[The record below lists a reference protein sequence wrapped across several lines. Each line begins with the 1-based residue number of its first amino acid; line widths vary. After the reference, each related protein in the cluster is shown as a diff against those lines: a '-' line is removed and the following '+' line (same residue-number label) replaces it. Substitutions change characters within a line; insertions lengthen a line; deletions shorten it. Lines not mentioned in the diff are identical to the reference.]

1 MLTLVIVPTRSGSSQ
16 IVAESKVFAILRGV
30 DRERVDS
37 EAEHTR
43 DAPLPAFRAMW
54 AVGLVGVDQVVVGV
68 VVVRPASLALLVRL
82 FRDIVPNRS
91 STTTPL
97 LVLGFSPRFQ
107 Y

>member
-16 IVAESKVFAILRGV
+16 IVAESKVFAVLRGV
-30 DRERVDS
+30 DHERV
-37 EAEHTR
+37 EAENTR
-43 DAPLPAFRAMW
+43 DAPLPAFRVVW
-54 AVGLVGVDQVVVGV
+54 AVGLVGVDQVVAGV
-68 VVVRPASLALLVRL
+68 DVVRPASLALLVRL

-91 STTTPL
+91 STTVPL

>member
-16 IVAESKVFAILRGV
+16 IVAESKVFAVLRGG
-30 DRERVDS
+30 DRERV
-37 EAEHTR
+37 EAKHAR

-54 AVGLVGVDQVVVGV
+54 AVGLVGVDQVVAGV
-68 VVVRPASLALLVRL
+68 VVVRPANLALLVRL

-91 STTTPL
+91 STTVPL